1 VKLSRRR
8 GLNRPSGARATAW
21 IAAIAAVLTQGCSSN
36 GPAGH
41 AQDPAADASTPDAD
55 DGDGGADDGDGAVI
69 VRMPTFSSVYQQV
82 LVPNC
87 ALVFCHAGTGD
98 YLELADM
105 EIGYA
110 SLVNAP
116 AQGPGCAQTGLK
128 RVDPGHPETSLLVL
142 KVTTPPCGDK
152 MPRSY
157 GSSMSL
163 EPAAIQQIK
172 DWITLGAKN
181 D

>member
-1 VKLSRRR
+1 M
-8 GLNRPSGARATAW
+8 
-21 IAAIAAVLTQGCSSN
+21 AAIAAGLALGCSSN
-36 GPAGH
+36 GPGGH
-41 AQDPAADASTPDAD
+41 AQDPAADASTLDAD
-55 DGDGGADDGDGAVI
+55 EGDDSGGDGGDGAVI
-69 VRMPTFSSVYQQV
+69 VRMPTFSSVYQEV

-87 ALVFCHAGTGD
+87 ALPFCHAGTGD

-105 EIGYA
+105 QIGYA

-116 AQGPGCAQTGLK
+116 AQGPGCAETGLK
-128 RVDPGHPETSLLVL
+128 RVDPGNPDASLLVL
-142 KVTTPPCGDK
+142 KVTTPPCGAK

-163 EPAAIQQIK
+163 DPAAIQQIR

>member
-8 GLNRPSGARATAW
+8 GLNRSSGARATAW
-21 IAAIAAVLTQGCSSN
+21 IAAIAAVLSQGCSSN

-41 AQDPAADASTPDAD
+41 TQDPAVDASTLDAD
-55 DGDGGADDGDGAVI
+55 EGDASGADEVDAAI

-87 ALVFCHAGTGD
+87 ALPFCHAGTGD

-116 AQGPGCAQTGLK
+116 AQGPGCAETGLK
-128 RVDPGHPETSLLVL
+128 RVDPGNPDASLLVL
-142 KVTTPPCGDK
+142 KVTTPPCGAK

-163 EPAAIQQIK
+163 DPAAIQQIR
-172 DWITLGAKN
+172 DWITLGAK
-181 D
+181 DD

>member
-1 VKLSRRR
+1 MAAATGAMAWLSI
-8 GLNRPSGARATAW
+8 GFLPA
-21 IAAIAAVLTQGCSSN
+21 CSSN
-36 GPAGH
+36 GSSSHKQEPPLEGGTVG
-41 AQDPAADASTPDAD
+41 DDAAD
-55 DGDGGADDGDGAVI
+55 DGADAGEDADADAI
-69 VRMPTFSSVYQQV
+69 VRSPTFTAVYQQV

-87 ALVFCHAGTGD
+87 ALPFCHAGTGD

-105 EIGYA
+105 EIGYT

-152 MPRSY
+152 MPRLP
-157 GSSMSL
+157 GSAMNL
-163 EPAAIQQIK
+163 DPLAIQQIK
-172 DWITLGAKN
+172 AWITLGAKN

>member
-1 VKLSRRR
+1 MKASRWSARR
-8 GLNRPSGARATAW
+8 ALFVASRATAGLSV
-21 IAAIAAVLTQGCSSN
+21 ALLTACSSN
-36 GPAGH
+36 GSGSH
-41 AQDPAADASTPDAD
+41 AEGPAADAATADEADDAD
-55 DGDGGADDGDGAVI
+55 TGGDATDAL
-69 VRMPTFSSVYQQV
+69 VRSPTFSAVYQQV

-87 ALVFCHAGTGD
+87 ALPFCHAGTGD

-116 AQGPGCAQTGLK
+116 AQGPDCAATGLK
-128 RVDPGHPETSLLVL
+128 RVDPFHPETSLLVL
-142 KVTTPPCGDK
+142 KVTVPPCGDK

-157 GSSMSL
+157 GSAMSL
-163 EPAAIQQIK
+163 DPLAIQQIEK
-172 DWITLGAKN
+172 WITLGAKN